1 MVRDERIREELLSGG
16 RRLDPESPVFDE
28 AAAEDLSSEARRWA
42 VGKLARILELVDEG
56 LLDELEIAADE
67 LAACTNEQK
76 LARRLRIHAEN
87 LREAAGLPEPEGTEG
102 IGV

>member
-1 MVRDERIREELLSGG
+1 MEDENERLRRITE
-16 RRLDPESPVFDE
+16 
-28 AAAEDLSSEARRWA
+28 
-42 VGKLARILELVDEG
+42 ILEDG
-56 LLDELEIAADE
+56 ALDDMHVAADE
-67 LAACTNEQK
+67 LATCTNEQK

>member
-1 MVRDERIREELLSGG
+1 MEDANERLG
-16 RRLDPESPVFDE
+16 RMTE
-28 AAAEDLSSEARRWA
+28 
-42 VGKLARILELVDEG
+42 ILEDG
-56 LLDELEIAADE
+56 ALDDMHVAADE
-67 LAACTNEQK
+67 LATCTNEQK